1 MLRVVRESTDR
12 AIRLS
17 FAVQYSDVDLLTEI
31 SKHAEVINTLHIMTV
46 IRQRENRH
54 VLTA

>member
-12 AIRLS
+12 AMRLS

>member
-1 MLRVVRESTDR
+1 MLRAVRESTNR
-12 AIRLS
+12 AMRLS
-17 FAVQYSDVDLLTEI
+17 FAVQYSDVDLLNKI

-54 VLTA
+54 VLMA